1 MLKTIYKPI
10 ETCNSKLHYFSEIKS
25 FWSARNNQPVID
37 VIKKRNSRNKALSI
51 ATYDLPIFYT
61 NIAQNKVK
69 NVMRK
74 LISFSFKGGEET
86 FIAIIKF
93 CQIWASN
100 KSNFKITFAKTFL

>member
-1 MLKTIYKPI
+1 MIYKPI
-10 ETCNSKLHYFSEIKS
+10 ETRNSKFHYFSDIKS
-25 FWSARNNQPVID
+25 FWSARSNEPIID
-37 VIKKRNSRNKALSI
+37 VIKKLNSRNKALSI

-74 LISFSFKGGEET
+74 LINFSFKDGEET
-86 FIAIIKF
+86 FIAVIRL

>member
-1 MLKTIYKPI
+1 MIYKPI
-10 ETCNSKLHYFSEIKS
+10 ETCNSKFHYFSEIKS

-37 VIKKRNSRNKALSI
+37 VIKKLNSRNKALSI

-74 LISFSFKGGEET
+74 LINFSFKRGEET
-86 FIAIIKF
+86 FIAVIKL